1 MQTNKDISIL
11 MYVPPKSNSHG
22 HAVRDKNIKR
32 ALRKVV
38 DAFISNLKV
47 TVENEMQITI
57 YFDKKDKKELLLAN
71 NTIFYLTE
79 YLGKYKTEWINPGYE
94 YFKDSISWEVKG
106 KDCFDLLDYL
116 DQINQSEILPI
127 ENFWISNHYSD
138 RDEAKLNT
146 LILTTLMC
154 SIESGR
160 LFVRFRIMFPYI
172 IDDERLF
179 QLLEKFNKEL
189 PFKLSSKHFRKLG
202 LNRDNKY
209 GHWKLDNQL
218 EEKVNNCLK

>member
-1 MQTNKDISIL
+1 MKINKDISIL
-11 MYVPPKSNSHG
+11 VYAPPKSNSHG

-47 TVENEMQITI
+47 VRNDELRVDI
-57 YFDKKDKKELLLAN
+57 YFDKNDEKELLLAN
-71 NTIFYLTE
+71 NTISYLTQ
-79 YLGKYKTEWINPGYE
+79 YLGKYTREWVNPGYE
-94 YFKDSISWEVKG
+94 YLKDSKTWEIKG

-116 DQINQSEILPI
+116 EQINDSDILPI
-127 ENFWISNHYSD
+127 KNFWISNSYSY
-138 RDEAKLNT
+138 RDEAELNT

-160 LFVRFRIMFPYI
+160 LFVRFRIMFPYT
-172 IDDERLF
+172 IDDERLY

-189 PFKLSSKHFRKLG
+189 PFNLSNKHFRILG
-202 LNRDNKY
+202 LNIDNKY
-209 GHWKLDNQL
+209 GRWKLDSELQ
-218 EEKVNNCLK
+218 EKINNCPK